1 MPESWTAEIIGQMHM
16 HGFTAKQLAEEVGW
30 TPEYVSYILN
40 GHRNPKD
47 AEVKLKKAL
56 LRLEIRKERREKG
69 LSDDLEELIKEQT
82 DKEYADKLREVL
94 GIKN

>member
-1 MPESWTAEIIGQMHM
+1 MPAQWTAEIIGQMHM

-30 TPEYVSYILN
+30 HSKYLSAVLN

-69 LSDDLEELIKEQT
+69 LSDDLEELVKEQT
-82 DKEYADKLREVL
+82 DKGYADKLREVL
-94 GIKN
+94 GIKD